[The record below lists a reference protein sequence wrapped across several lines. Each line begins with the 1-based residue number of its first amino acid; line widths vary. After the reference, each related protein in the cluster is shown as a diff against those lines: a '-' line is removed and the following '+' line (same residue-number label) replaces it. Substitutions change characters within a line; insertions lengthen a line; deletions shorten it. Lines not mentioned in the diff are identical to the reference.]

1 MENTSAKQ
9 TEKRDGK
16 VGQEQA
22 YDIEPVNKTEEQRDT
37 LNGNDFLR
45 NLLSDEISEGM

>member
-16 VGQEQA
+16 TRLEKSF
-22 YDIEPVNKTEEQRDT
+22 DIEPVNKTQEQLDT

-45 NLLSDEISEGM
+45 KLLSDEISEGM